1 MATTTGSATKTPYGE
16 ELVDKG
22 LALVATAQHVAL
34 DYLGKGVDTLREIAP
49 QAHDALAKV
58 DVVDTKHAVDS
69 AFEAATRV
77 ISSQRRF
84 AGDVLGAIF
93 GSPADAPAPKKT
105 TSTTPAA

>member
-1 MATTTGSATKTPYGE
+1 MATTTKTPYGE

-34 DYLGKGVDTLREIAP
+34 DYLGKSIETFRSVAP
-49 QAHDALAKV
+49 QAHDALGKV

-84 AGDVLGAIF
+84 AGDLLGTIF
-93 GSPADAPAPKKT
+93 GAPQAAPAPSET
-105 TSTTPAA
+105 TYTTPAA